1 MVSTINFEAALSET
15 TCRESFQRFKSG
27 DFDVED
33 RHGGEKEKMI
43 EDPELEELLAE
54 DTCTPVD
61 EVEHTLFICD
71 RWPRKII
78 SHKSML
84 LPLGAV
90 HRSTGHELLL
100 HFNNNIST
108 FRRALP

>member
-15 TCRESFQRFKSG
+15 SCRESFQRFKSG

-33 RHGGEKEKMI
+33 RHGGEKEK
-43 EDPELEELLAE
+43 DS
-54 DTCTPVD
+54 CSPVD

-78 SHKSML
+78 SYK
-84 LPLGAV
+84 
-90 HRSTGHELLL
+90 R
-100 HFNNNIST
+100 
-108 FRRALP
+108 